1 MPKVTQASR
10 RKADHIR
17 INLEEDVRSGV
28 TTGLER
34 LQLEHNALPEID
46 LGEVDTTL
54 TFLGRRLLSPILIS
68 SMTGGTPAAGRINRA
83 LPAAG
88 PARGALQAEG
98 DIRFA
103 GLLRRIE
110 AVCRHLEVPVI
121 AKEVGWG
128 ISAEAAAR
136 LKRAGVRA
144 IDVAGAGG
152 ASWAPG
158 AQPR

>member
-68 SMTGGTPAAGRINRA
+68 SMTGGTQAAGRINRA
-83 LPAAG
+83 L
-88 PARGALQAEG
+88 
-98 DIRFA
+98 
-103 GLLRRIE
+103 
-110 AVCRHLEVPVI
+110 
-121 AKEVGWG
+121 
-128 ISAEAAAR
+128 AEAAQAR
-136 LKRAGVRA
+136 GVAMGLGWLRDPLDDPGRA
-144 IDVAGAGG
+144 
-152 ASWAPG
+152 SNT
-158 AQPR
+158 Q